1 MEIKEAKTRVEQLKK
16 EIEEHNRAYYE
27 LDRPRISDREYDE
40 LMNEL
45 IKLETSFPEL
55 LTPDSPSQRVGG
67 KPLAGF
73 QTMHHREPLLSLG
86 NAFSR
91 EDLKAFHQ
99 RVVQTVGWDV
109 EYVVELKIDG
119 LTVALSY
126 EDGFLV
132 SGATRGDGLVGEVIT
147 QNLKT
152 IATVPLK
159 LSEPVPVLVVRG
171 EAFMPKKAF
180 LELNQ
185 EREEGGEA
193 VFANPRNAAA
203 GSLRQLDPKI
213 AASRQ
218 LQVFCYDL
226 VYLEGKDIKTH
237 QEVLEYLE
245 EQGFLVNPL
254 RLCTNSMEEVIAYVE
269 QWTEKRHELPYEI
282 DGLVIKVNSLDQ
294 RRVLGATSKAP
305 RWAMAYKFPAEE
317 AETRVKDI
325 IVRVGRTGVLTPTAV
340 LEPVK
345 LAGSTVS
352 RATLHNEDYIKEK
365 DVRIGDRVIVHK
377 AGDII
382 PEVVNV
388 VKEKRTGTEIPFT
401 MPENCPECG
410 SRVVRL
416 PEEAA
421 FRCTGGACP
430 AQLRESL
437 IHFVSRDA
445 MDIDGLGP
453 AVVSQLLGSG
463 LVQDMADLYFLTKE
477 QLVKLDRLGEKS
489 AQNLINAIEK
499 SKSNTLAQLIF
510 ALGIRYVGAR
520 TGKILAEHLG
530 SLDRLQE
537 AREEDLMQI
546 PEIGEKMA
554 RSITAYF
561 QQEHNLRIIDKLKK
575 AGVNMEMKQVAQ
587 KDVLK
592 GKTFVITGTLPT
604 LSRKEAQK
612 LIEENGGKV
621 SGSVSKKTDY
631 VVVGEDPGSKYD
643 KALSLKITVISED
656 ELFRLVHSGK
666 K

>member
-226 VYLEGKDIKTH
+226 VYL
-237 QEVLEYLE
+237 
-245 EQGFLVNPL
+245 
-254 RLCTNSMEEVIAYVE
+254 
-269 QWTEKRHELPYEI
+269 
-282 DGLVIKVNSLDQ
+282 
-294 RRVLGATSKAP
+294 
-305 RWAMAYKFPAEE
+305 
-317 AETRVKDI
+317 
-325 IVRVGRTGVLTPTAV
+325 
-340 LEPVK
+340 
-345 LAGSTVS
+345 
-352 RATLHNEDYIKEK
+352 
-365 DVRIGDRVIVHK
+365 
-377 AGDII
+377 
-382 PEVVNV
+382 
-388 VKEKRTGTEIPFT
+388 
-401 MPENCPECG
+401 
-410 SRVVRL
+410 
-416 PEEAA
+416 
-421 FRCTGGACP
+421 
-430 AQLRESL
+430 
-437 IHFVSRDA
+437 
-445 MDIDGLGP
+445 
-453 AVVSQLLGSG
+453 
-463 LVQDMADLYFLTKE
+463 
-477 QLVKLDRLGEKS
+477 
-489 AQNLINAIEK
+489 
-499 SKSNTLAQLIF
+499 
-510 ALGIRYVGAR
+510 
-520 TGKILAEHLG
+520 
-530 SLDRLQE
+530 
-537 AREEDLMQI
+537 
-546 PEIGEKMA
+546 
-554 RSITAYF
+554 
-561 QQEHNLRIIDKLKK
+561 
-575 AGVNMEMKQVAQ
+575 
-587 KDVLK
+587 
-592 GKTFVITGTLPT
+592 
-604 LSRKEAQK
+604 
-612 LIEENGGKV
+612 
-621 SGSVSKKTDY
+621 
-631 VVVGEDPGSKYD
+631 
-643 KALSLKITVISED
+643 
-656 ELFRLVHSGK
+656 
-666 K
+666 